1 MRAIDGGRRI
11 DVNGPGFAR
20 LYDDVYQPRR
30 LALARP
36 CLRVLPGGR
45 TEPAPRA
52 CRRRAH
58 LRVVAIARR

>member
-20 LYDDVYQPRR
+20 LYDDVYQLPR

-45 TEPAPRA
+45 TEPVRRA

-58 LRVVAIARR
+58 LRVVATARR

>member
-11 DVNGPGFAR
+11 DVDGPGFAR
-20 LYDDVYQPRR
+20 LYEDVFRPPR

-45 TEPAPRA
+45 TEQLRRG
-52 CRRRAH
+52 CGRRAH
-58 LRVVAIARR
+58 LRVVAADRR